1 MAEAD
6 TVYPPVVV
14 FAVND
19 DEAATPSGPVVSVSV
34 VELFDA
40 NVPLAPIDGA
50 ANVTI
55 TPLAGAPF
63 DVTVTTNGAAHACTK
78 AVPMAHFCCAP
89 LVAVI
94 EITGV
99 GFELELQLVMNP
111 EARQMKARRLA

>member
-1 MAEAD
+1 M
-6 TVYPPVVV
+6 
-14 FAVND
+14 
-19 DEAATPSGPVVSVSV
+19 
-34 VELFDA
+34 
-40 NVPLAPIDGA
+40 PLAPIDGA

-99 GFELELQLVMNP
+99 GFELELQLVMRSRGQTNEGEETRVNFAGHNDAP
-111 EARQMKARRLA
+111 FCTWAERCRDCGDTEIP